1 MTLAMAGVPAACESR
16 RMRAGKHGS
25 LGDPR
30 HGGRETT
37 EIEAPHPWYGPAERT
52 APGPACPAEAH
63 SVWRAPVAPSAD
75 ADRAPTSLQ
84 LPAVLATGDPMSI
97 RSDARRSWA
106 RHVPDRRTT
115 ALPGLAD

>member
-1 MTLAMAGVPAACESR
+1 MAGVPAACESR
-16 RMRAGKHGS
+16 RVRAGKRGS
-25 LGDPR
+25 LGDRPPAAC
-30 HGGRETT
+30 ETT
-37 EIEAPHPWYGPAERT
+37 GIEVPHPWYGPAERT

-84 LPAVLATGDPMSI
+84 SPAVLATGDPRSI
-97 RSDARRSWA
+97 RSDARRTWA
-106 RHVPDRRTT
+106 RRVLDRRMT